1 MRLAETRCCR
11 MRKHMRWLQNNN
23 VFQTASAAVAFA
35 LMWQTVFA
43 GPLRDGSGGRQ
54 TPYRQVEEVED
65 EAATKGAAS
74 LPADMRIVRDV
85 PYGGD
90 AKQRFDVYA
99 PRQARSAPIIFMV
112 HGGAWRIGDKAAKS
126 VIVNKVAR
134 WVPMGFILIST
145 NYRLLPQADPMRQAR
160 DVARALA
167 VAQNQAASWGGDGGK
182 FILMGH
188 SAGAH
193 LVSLLATAPQISSGI
208 ISTSW
213 LGTISLDTAAL
224 DVVKIM
230 EEKHARLYDRAFGR
244 NPEYWR
250 SVSPFHAVTGEA
262 RPILVVCSTRRG
274 DSCRQADRF
283 VAKASSLG
291 VKATTLKQNLSHRE
305 INLRLGKDKRYTVE
319 VESFMASLDRSVA
332 RALK

>member
-1 MRLAETRCCR
+1 
-11 MRKHMRWLQNNN
+11 
-23 VFQTASAAVAFA
+23 
-35 LMWQTVFA
+35 
-43 GPLRDGSGGRQ
+43 
-54 TPYRQVEEVED
+54 
-65 EAATKGAAS
+65 
-74 LPADMRIVRDV
+74 
-85 PYGGD
+85 
-90 AKQRFDVYA
+90 
-99 PRQARSAPIIFMV
+99 
-112 HGGAWRIGDKAAKS
+112 
-126 VIVNKVAR
+126 
-134 WVPMGFILIST
+134 MGFILIST
-145 NYRLLPQADPMRQAR
+145 NYSLLPQADPMQQSR

-167 VAQNQAASWGGDGGK
+167 VAQNRAASWGGDGGK
-182 FILMGH
+182 VILMGH

-230 EEKHARLYDRAFGR
+230 EEKHTRLYDRAFGR

-262 RPILVVCSTRRG
+262 RSILVVCSTRRG

-291 VKATTLKQNLSHRE
+291 VKATTLKHNFSHRQ
-305 INLRLGKDKRYTVE
+305 INRRLGNDNRFTAE
-319 VESFMASLDRSVA
+319 VESFMARLHRSVA
-332 RALK
+332 RTLK